1 MRGQRTGL
9 WGWGVRLIVGG
20 LLLAIPL
27 GLPAFYVNLIGQVL
41 IFAILALSLD
51 LLAGVLGLWSLGHA
65 AAFGVAAYTVAL
77 LVERSGTPWGIQLV
91 SGLAAAAAVG
101 VAGGVVVLRVRG
113 LYFMMLTLG
122 IAQVLWALA
131 ENWTGLTGGAD
142 GVPGI
147 GRPNPFTTT
156 YSFYGF
162 LAACFALILLILRA
176 VYRSNYGLILRGI
189 RENAVRMEALG
200 VATFRARL
208 GAYVLAATIGGF
220 AGVLFAW
227 QQGLVSP
234 EVLSVD
240 TSAETLLMVI
250 LGGAG
255 TLGGPIL
262 GATIVVLLQTLV
274 STLTAR
280 WMTAL
285 GICYILTVLGAPRGL
300 YPVLI
305 PRYER
310 IYTALRSKLG
320 GMGDG
325 KRARAERDSPSLRRA
340 THPEGH

>member
-1 MRGQRTGL
+1 MM
-9 WGWGVRLIVGG
+9 VVGMV
-20 LLLAIPL
+20 LAAPL
-27 GLPAFYVNLIGQVL
+27 GLPPFYVNLSGQVL
-41 IFAILALSLD
+41 IYAILALSLD

-65 AAFGVAAYTVAL
+65 AAFGVAAYTAAFL
-77 LVERSGTPWGIQLV
+77 AERLGVSWGIQLI
-91 SGLAAAAAVG
+91 SGLGVAAALGCVG
-101 VAGGVVVLRVRG
+101 GLVVMRVRG

-142 GVPGI
+142 GIPGI
-147 GRPNPFTTT
+147 GRPSPFITTN
-156 YSFYGF
+156 SFYVF
-162 LAACFALILLILRA
+162 LAACFALNLLVLWAIH
-176 VYRSNYGLILRGI
+176 RSNYGLILRGI
-189 RENAVRMEALG
+189 RDNALRMEALG

-208 GAYVLAATIGGF
+208 GAYVLASTIGGF

-234 EVLSVD
+234 GVLSVD

-262 GATIVVLLQTLV
+262 GAVIVVLLETLV
-274 STLTAR
+274 STITAR

-285 GICYILTVLGAPRGL
+285 GVCYILTVLGAPQGL
-300 YPVLI
+300 YPVLM
-305 PRYER
+305 PKVARVFATWGR
-310 IYTALRSKLG
+310 WFG
-320 GMGDG
+320 GIGDG
-325 KRARAERDSPSLRRA
+325 KRARVEGDSPSLRRA